1 MQTEAKEYWKLFKPA
16 ACSLK
21 LAGTTKEEVFQELVE
36 NFVKAKCLDAGL
48 SGPALRA
55 LIEREELASTGVGQ
69 HVAIPHVKLTGI
81 AEPIFSLSLH
91 PAGVEWSSLDGQAVT
106 ILFTVIRPERP
117 GTRYDPDRHLGMMRW
132 ISQLSR
138 DGDFRRFALG
148 VSTKKELIDLLREM
162 SSP

>member
-1 MQTEAKEYWKLFKPA
+1 
-16 ACSLK
+16 
-21 LAGTTKEEVFQELVE
+21 
-36 NFVKAKCLDAGL
+36 
-48 SGPALRA
+48 
-55 LIEREELASTGVGQ
+55 VGQ
-69 HVAIPHVKLTGI
+69 HVAIPHVKLTDI

-117 GTRYDPDRHLGMMRW
+117 GARYDPDRHLGMMRW

-148 VSTKKELIDLLREM
+148 VSTKKELVELLREM
-162 SSP
+162 SST